1 MSITAAQIGR
11 VAEAY
16 TEAWCSR
23 SGIKVATFFS
33 DNATSTINK
42 GEPSVGRAAIADAFE
57 AFFLDLPDLVL
68 YMDDL
73 RTAGNQAIYLWTLE
87 GTHRETG
94 HFVHIPGWQSWVLSA
109 DLHIAQVEVG
119 YDTFEYDR
127 QLREGI

>member
-87 GTHRETG
+87 GTQRDRPLRRHPRLAELGAFGRPAHR
-94 HFVHIPGWQSWVLSA
+94 PGR
-109 DLHIAQVEVG
+109 
-119 YDTFEYDR
+119 DR
-127 QLREGI
+127 IRYLRI